1 MLGEN
6 CCFRFGDSA
15 LTALDLSFC
24 TADPCL
30 CSPASRRRSF
40 ERCGDLADAAT
51 APACPAT
58 AGMVNPCMVCAKVRI
73 RFRKA
78 GDLRLVSH
86 HDLMRCW
93 ERMLRRAELPF
104 HSTAGFNPKPRLV
117 FALSLALGI
126 VGWDEVVE
134 LELDADL
141 PPEEIKERLARQAPA
156 GLEIFDVQRIDP
168 KATAHVAR
176 VTYRIKVARDSGAGV
191 VEERVGSLLGAS
203 EVWVERKHPQ
213 PRRVNIR
220 PYIDSVR
227 LSPEVLEMDLWV
239 TPNGTARPDELLA
252 FLGLDHL
259 RIEGAVLER
268 IKLELHDEISPP
280 ANTHSHTGNS
290 DQQRPHSEGSQE
302 IAVPRAGA
310 GNRDPVKTEPRP
322 MPLISGPL
330 DY

>member
-1 MLGEN
+1 
-6 CCFRFGDSA
+6 
-15 LTALDLSFC
+15 
-24 TADPCL
+24 
-30 CSPASRRRSF
+30 
-40 ERCGDLADAAT
+40 
-51 APACPAT
+51 
-58 AGMVNPCMVCAKVRI
+58 MVNPCMVCAKVRI

-126 VGWDEVVE
+126 VGCEEVAE

-141 PPEEIKERLARQAPA
+141 PPEEIKDRLARQAPA
-156 GLEIFDVQRIDP
+156 GLDILRVERIDP
-168 KATAHVAR
+168 KTTAHVAR
-176 VTYRIKVARDSGAGV
+176 VTYRIQVARDSVAEV
-191 VEERVGSLLGAS
+191 VKERIASLSGTA

-213 PRRVNIR
+213 PRRVNVR
-220 PYIDSVR
+220 PYIDTMR
-227 LSPEVLEMDLWV
+227 LSPESLEMDLWV

-252 FLGLDHL
+252 WLGLDRL
-259 RIEGAVLER
+259 LAEGAVLER
-268 IKLELHDEISPP
+268 IKLELDDEISPQE
-280 ANTHSHTGNS
+280 NTHSQAGNS
-290 DQQRPHSEGSQE
+290 DQQRPHSEGSPE

-310 GNRDPVKTEPRP
+310 GNRGSGKTEPRP
-322 MPLISGPL
+322 MPLIPGPL

>member
-1 MLGEN
+1 
-6 CCFRFGDSA
+6 
-15 LTALDLSFC
+15 
-24 TADPCL
+24 
-30 CSPASRRRSF
+30 
-40 ERCGDLADAAT
+40 
-51 APACPAT
+51 
-58 AGMVNPCMVCAKVRI
+58 MVNPCMVCAKVRI

-93 ERMLRRAELPF
+93 ERMLRRARLPF

-126 VGWDEVVE
+126 VGCAEVAE

-156 GLEIFDVQRIDP
+156 GLDILDVERIDP

-176 VTYRIKVARDSGAGV
+176 VTYRLKVALDSVAAATA
-191 VEERVGSLLGAS
+191 EKIATLLTAS

-213 PRRVNIR
+213 PRRVDVR
-220 PYIDSVR
+220 RYIDAMR
-227 LSPEVLEMDLWV
+227 LSPEGLEMDLWV

-252 FLGLDHL
+252 WLGLDGL
-259 RIEGAVLER
+259 LAEGAVLER
-268 IKLELHDEISPP
+268 IKLELDDEISPKE
-280 ANTHSHTGNS
+280 NTHSQAGNS
-290 DQQRPHSEGSQE
+290 DQQRPHSEGSPD

-310 GNRDPVKTEPRP
+310 GSRDSVKTDPRP
-322 MPLISGPL
+322 MPLIPGPL